1 MAVVGEL
8 EGLIQSH
15 TELMSRGQIVDAA
28 KVKEMINEYM
38 DKKERSR
45 RLYKGVTH
53 QFDEFIYCAETNFE
67 RFRDILNYEHL
78 TEMEY
83 FYPEYFGELTGR
95 VNKSC
100 MEHLKIMKPMFAGLL
115 FASSMTADGRILQQ
129 VVDHLLKQRNFD
141 DLQRLFER
149 LNETRNKI
157 NNYLAEKGKPAS
169 YPFIRDEGLA
179 SRLGRSIFATYE
191 EEMQHN
197 GSVKGYAAAKNAY
210 QLAGLVGNYFPE
222 LELVADGNLVD
233 AATEFMKEIALRVEG
248 GNVNEL
254 VDFID
259 RFRKSPVAERFSKV
273 HPELFTNYM
282 NRQDVKQALE
292 SVVRNLLRKAEFGNA
307 KRLSEGLDGMVS
319 FRNTY
324 KEHLELLK
332 RDGFLIQAIDLA
344 DKLELKEAVT
354 DELKMEVFEKLM
366 DELERNNLPQTV
378 QKVKKFSAKYKISA
392 KSYPKIAEKTKG
404 QLVDVEKKSPELR
417 HALTGLYDILDIE
430 RPVISEVGGFGGLFD
445 PVVGIFS
452 FIFKIF
458 VKMVVSIAGMGQKS
472 KAAVKR

>member
-28 KVKEMINEYM
+28 KVKEMVSEYM
-38 DKKERSR
+38 DKKEMSR

-53 QFDEFIYCAETNFE
+53 QFDEFLYCAETNFE
-67 RFRDILNYEHL
+67 RFRDILNFEHL

-95 VNKSC
+95 INKSC

-129 VVDHLLKQRNFD
+129 VVDYLLKQRNFD

-149 LNETRNKI
+149 LNDTRRKI
-157 NNYLAEKGKPAS
+157 NAYLVEKGKPNN
-169 YPFIRDEGLA
+169 YPLIRDEGLA
-179 SRLGRSIFATYE
+179 NRLGRLIYANYE
-191 EEMQHN
+191 EESQH
-197 GSVKGYAAAKNAY
+197 GIGAKGYVAAKNAY
-210 QLAGLVGNYFPE
+210 QLIGLVGNYFPE
-222 LELVADGNLVD
+222 LELVADGNLIDV
-233 AATEFMKEIALRVEG
+233 ATDFMKEIALRVEG

-254 VDFID
+254 VDFIEH
-259 RFRKSPVAERFSKV
+259 FKKSPVAERFSKV

-292 SVVRNLLRKAEFGNA
+292 SVIRNLLRKAEFGHA
-307 KRLSEGLDGMVS
+307 KRLSQVLDGMVS
-319 FRNTY
+319 FRNTF
-324 KEHLELLK
+324 KEHLDVLK
-332 RDGFLIQAIDLA
+332 RDGFLIQAIELA

-354 DELKMEVFEKLM
+354 DELKMEVFDKLM
-366 DELERNNLPQTV
+366 DELERNTLPQTV
-378 QKVKKFSAKYKISA
+378 QKVKKFSAKYKITA
-392 KSYPKIAEKTKG
+392 KIYPKIAEKTTG
-404 QLVDVEKKSPELR
+404 QLMDVEKKNPELR
-417 HALTGLYDILDIE
+417 HILTGLYDILDIE
-430 RPVISEVGGFGGLFD
+430 RPVVAETGGFGGLFE
-445 PVVGIFS
+445 PIIGIFS

-458 VKMVVSIAGMGQKS
+458 VKMVVSIAGMGQKP
-472 KAAVKR
+472 KAAAKR